1 MRQQHLSCAALGGA
15 FMNERGHTLLDAL
28 WSLGIAGIILT
39 SILTLFTT
47 LSRSTLAFSG
57 NTHGVVTSMKVS
69 AAITAAL
76 RTLERNRLPFAA
88 QVTSGASLILPHGGQ
103 HPLSN
108 LSGPTSPRI
117 DSDIV
122 SVIDLAHRHH
132 GRVIRSSFSGGSIE
146 AEICNLYSKIPTN
159 EFKSY
164 LLYTLE
170 GPRQVVGEIAYQSA
184 SCIYLSGL
192 SIRGVISSQ
201 TEFTSHPIT
210 FVPIEREYSLFVD
223 RSSHF
228 RIASHSGG
236 RITENQP
243 IVRGVER
250 ISLSADPH
258 SHGVMTFMATIQP
271 AVGPPVKSF
280 ILPGLSQRLLWNEIL
295 P

>member
-1 MRQQHLSCAALGGA
+1 MPEDGFGLECQR
-15 FMNERGHTLLDAL
+15 M
-28 WSLGIAGIILT
+28 
-39 SILTLFTT
+39 TT
-47 LSRSTLAFSG
+47 QANG
-57 NTHGVVTSMKVS
+57 N
-69 AAITAAL
+69 
-76 RTLERNRLPFAA
+76 
-88 QVTSGASLILPHGGQ
+88 
-103 HPLSN
+103 
-108 LSGPTSPRI
+108 
-117 DSDIV
+117 
-122 SVIDLAHRHH
+122 
-132 GRVIRSSFSGGSIE
+132 
-146 AEICNLYSKIPTN
+146 
-159 EFKSY
+159 
-164 LLYTLE
+164 
-170 GPRQVVGEIAYQSA
+170 
-184 SCIYLSGL
+184 
-192 SIRGVISSQ
+192 
-201 TEFTSHPIT
+201 SHPIT